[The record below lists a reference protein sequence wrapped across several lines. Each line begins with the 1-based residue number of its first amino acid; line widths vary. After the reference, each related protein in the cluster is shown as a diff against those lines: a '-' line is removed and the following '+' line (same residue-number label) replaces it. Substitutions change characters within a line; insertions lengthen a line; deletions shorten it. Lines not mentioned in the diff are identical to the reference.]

1 MPHLFRDVKDKNR
14 ESLNPSCL
22 SCAHGTTCV
31 FLILVS
37 EIILKLKF
45 IRLMCTMHVSIDFFK
60 KTLQHFHVMAL
71 FLLMG
76 CQNCLVTNEF
86 LLQQLF
92 LSFSNC
98 SSLEVLK
105 LDCPRLTNLQLLVPF
120 FSINVLF

>member
-60 KTLQHFHVMAL
+60 KNIATFSCYGTFFANGMP
-71 FLLMG
+71 
-76 CQNCLVTNEF
+76 E
-86 LLQQLF
+86 
-92 LSFSNC
+92 LSGN
-98 SSLEVLK
+98 
-105 LDCPRLTNLQLLVPF
+105 Q
-120 FSINVLF
+120 